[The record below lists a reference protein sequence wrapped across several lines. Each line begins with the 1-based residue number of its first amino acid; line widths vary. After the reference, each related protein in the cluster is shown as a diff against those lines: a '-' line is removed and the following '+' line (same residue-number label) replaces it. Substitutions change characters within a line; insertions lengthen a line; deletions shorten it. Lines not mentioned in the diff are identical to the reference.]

1 MPLLGR
7 WWKSAGVEPY
17 RRGMAAYNAG
27 HYDDARAE
35 FDACLHALHQDSDP
49 MRSLALFYAAE
60 AEVRL
65 AEVAL
70 AGDDPGAAL
79 AFATQATRRNPGFPE
94 AHAIVGVAHALQ
106 GSIPDS
112 VLALSTALALDPDHV
127 EAHLVLGLV
136 SRALDDPAA
145 DEAFAAVRARASI
158 TPRLPAA
165 CLRGVFAAFRG
176 SLPPDLHAVFAAP
189 APLAAPMAH
198 RAPAP

>member
-1 MPLLGR
+1 MHLGR

-27 HYDDARAE
+27 RYDDARAA
-35 FDACLHALHQDSDP
+35 FDACLHLLHQDSDP

-65 AEVAL
+65 AE
-70 AGDDPGAAL
+70 AAL
-79 AFATQATRRNPGFPE
+79 GRGDPAAALVFATGATERNPGFPE
-94 AHAIVGVAHALQ
+94 AHAIIGVAHAVL
-106 GSIPDS
+106 GSMQES

-136 SRALDDPAA
+136 SRALGDPAA
-145 DEAFAAVRARASI
+145 DDAFAAVRARAAVA
-158 TPRLPAA
+158 PRLPTE
-165 CLRGVFAAFRG
+165 CLRGVFDAFRG
-176 SLPPDLHAVFAAP
+176 SLPADLHAAFTIPAVAAV
-189 APLAAPMAH
+189 PMAQ